1 MGSIQNSEGQGLD
14 VIVVGGGLVGLSAAI
29 ALRQAGHSVTVC
41 E

>member
-1 MGSIQNSEGQGLD
+1 MGSIQNSEGRGLD